1 MVVPCSRA
9 VLGVCRHAKIQSLIA
24 QWSFLY
30 PTYIL
35 ETLPGRRGSQPE
47 SELKT
52 VLPVGSSPGLV
63 AVTE

>member
-30 PTYIL
+30 PTSIL
-35 ETLPGRRGSQPE
+35 ETPLRQERLPASVRAEGSPA
-47 SELKT
+47 SGLLT
-52 VLPVGSSPGLV
+52 WFGGSY
-63 AVTE
+63 

>member
-9 VLGVCRHAKIQSLIA
+9 VLGVCRHAKFQSLIT

-35 ETLPGRRGSQPE
+35 ETPPRQERLPAE

-52 VLPVGSSPGLV
+52 VLPVGSSPGVV